1 MAQLPAWAATAPVL
15 AFGATALVLFLVD
28 SVDPDTTNTPLLSG
42 ISVVGSLA
50 SLAFAVWFAFGG
62 TGIPQSQGGQGT
74 PVLFNGQLVVDQ
86 MALFFMVIVAS
97 VTALV
102 VVASTDYVAEHS
114 YQAEFYSL
122 VTLAAMGMSLLSAA
136 SSLASAFVALEL
148 VSLPSYA
155 LVAFL
160 KSNRGSVEAGLK
172 YFLIGA
178 VSSAVLAYG
187 ISLVY
192 AATGVLRFDAVAAA
206 IESGTLQ
213 TVVDGTVQ
221 AQSGEP
227 AVPMSILGVGI
238 LMIIG
243 GLAFKMAA
251 VPFHFWAPEAYEGA
265 PAPISAFLSSASK
278 AAGFVLAFRAFAV
291 AFPAS
296 ALVGTQ
302 SGAIDWVVAFQVL
315 AISTMFVGNF
325 AAAKQEKVKRMLAYS
340 SVGHAGYVLIGLAA
354 LSADEMAFSIG
365 AGMSHLLVYG
375 FMNTGAFLF
384 IALAEYWGV
393 GRRFEDYNGLGKQA
407 PLACAAMT
415 VFLFSLAGLPIGG
428 GFFSKFYLLSATV
441 KVGAWALAAALV
453 INSAL
458 SLFYYSRVVKAMWIE
473 EPNGDRVVDSYP
485 TGLYSAVVAAAV
497 VTVLLVPGF
506 DFVISMATRAVT
518 LI

>member
-1 MAQLPAWAATAPVL
+1 MWTAL
-15 AFGATALVLFLVD
+15 APPLALAGAALVLFLVD
-28 SVDPDTTNTPLLSG
+28 SIDPDSTNTSLIG
-42 ISVVGSLA
+42 GVSVTGALVSLV
-50 SLAFAVWFAFGG
+50 FATWYIFDG
-62 TGIPQSQGGQGT
+62 TGIPTADGGVGT

-102 VVASTDYVAEHS
+102 ALASIDYVRGHD

-122 VTLAAMGMSLLSAA
+122 LLLAATGMSVLSAA
-136 SSLASAFVALEL
+136 NSLATAFVALEL

-160 KSNRGSVEAGLK
+160 KTNRGSVEGGLK

-178 VSSAVLAYG
+178 VSSAIFAYG

-192 AATGVLRFDAVAAA
+192 AATGVLRFDAVATAV
-206 IESGTLQ
+206 ESGVAQ
-213 TVVDGTVQ
+213 TIVDGSIQ

-227 AVPMSILGVGI
+227 TVPMSILGVGM
-238 LMIIG
+238 LMLIG

-251 VPFHFWAPEAYEGA
+251 VPFQFWAPEAYEGA

-278 AAGFVLAFRAFAV
+278 AAGFVLAFRVFAV
-291 AFPAS
+291 AFPID
-296 ALVGTQ
+296 ALLADG
-302 SGAIDWVVAFQVL
+302 GALNWFVVFQVL
-315 AISTMFVGNF
+315 AIATMFIGNF
-325 AAAKQEKVKRMLAYS
+325 AAATQEKVKRMLAYS

-354 LSADEMAFSIG
+354 LTASGDGIALSMS
-365 AGMSHLLVYG
+365 AGMAHLLVYG

-384 IALAEYWGV
+384 IALAEHWDV

-407 PLACAAMT
+407 PIACGAMT

-428 GFFSKFYLLSATV
+428 GFFSKFYLFSATLD
-441 KVGAWALAAALV
+441 VGAWSLAAALI

-473 EPNGDRVVDSYP
+473 EPETDRSIDSYP
-485 TGLYSAVVAAAV
+485 TGLYTAIVAAAV
-497 VTVLLVPGF
+497 VTVLLIPGF
-506 DFVISMATRAVT
+506 SYVSEIAFRAVE
-518 LI
+518 LL